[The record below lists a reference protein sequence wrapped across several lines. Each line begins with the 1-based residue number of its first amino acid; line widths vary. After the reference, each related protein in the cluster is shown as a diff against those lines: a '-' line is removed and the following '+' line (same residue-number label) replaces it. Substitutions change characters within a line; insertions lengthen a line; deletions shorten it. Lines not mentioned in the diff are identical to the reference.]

1 MRAQHESCSKEQAL
15 HPQPRPHPTRWAQ
28 KGDTHLISLTK
39 RGHDGNEDEEFA
51 KFRPLTFTGGAMTR
65 SRTVLFCP
73 SALYLSLPIRSQNS
87 LSLSLSLS
95 LPNYIGS

>member
-73 SALYLSLPIRSQNS
+73 SALYLSLSRLDHRTLCLCLSHS
-87 LSLSLSLS
+87 LS
-95 LPNYIGS
+95 PII